1 MPALGLPLFLGAVL
15 PDIPPCFAPTTL
27 KCTYARADN
36 ERKMIISDEQVQRV
50 VDYLHTPEEYGA
62 RRRAALPLAPTSEF
76 VDHVVDM
83 LQHTPDVRQDRVAEA
98 REMLCGHMPD
108 SDVVAS
114 KLIGRVLSD
123 SLR

>member
-1 MPALGLPLFLGAVL
+1 
-15 PDIPPCFAPTTL
+15 
-27 KCTYARADN
+27 
-36 ERKMIISDEQVQRV
+36 MIISDEQVQRV
-50 VDYLHTPEEYGA
+50 VDYLHTPEEYGVQ
-62 RRRAALPLAPTSEF
+62 RQAALPVAPASEF
-76 VDHVVDM
+76 VEHVVEM
-83 LQHTPDVRQDRVAEA
+83 LRRTPDVRQDRVAEA